1 MSQENVE
8 LVYRFTDA
16 FNRRDLDSFLAL
28 CDAEVEYFS
37 HLVELEGGGP
47 VIRPERSKNRPVR
60 G

>member
-8 LVYRFTDA
+8 LVYRFIDA

-28 CDAEVEYFS
+28 
-37 HLVELEGGGP
+37 L
-47 VIRPERSKNRPVR
+47 RRR